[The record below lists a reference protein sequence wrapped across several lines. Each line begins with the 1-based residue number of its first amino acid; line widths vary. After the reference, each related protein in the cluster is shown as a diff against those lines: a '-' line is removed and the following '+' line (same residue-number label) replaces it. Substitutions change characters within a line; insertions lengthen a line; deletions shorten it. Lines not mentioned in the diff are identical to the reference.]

1 MFNTMTRN
9 ARQLARD
16 VGREAHDL
24 LERGLDRQLRL
35 AVTGLS
41 GAGKTAFLVSL
52 IEQLRHAG
60 LGARLELLPAA
71 RDGRLLGA
79 ERVSQ
84 PDLSIPRF
92 PLEAGLRSLSGQ
104 HSPHGS
110 EWPTPTRSI
119 SELRLKIG
127 FRPTSRAARML
138 DSQRATLTLDLID
151 YPGEWLLDLPMLEQD
166 FSGWSSECETQLA
179 DGRGDWAQDWMAAI
193 EGLTPDSE
201 VDEDRLA
208 EIASLYTDYL
218 HAARRKGGFVDL
230 TPGRF
235 LLPGELDEAPVLQFF
250 PLPGLGDWAP
260 DALAALP
267 EASLYRTL
275 ARRFD
280 HYRRRVVRPF
290 YHDHFRRFDRQ
301 IVLID
306 VLGALNAGP
315 APFRD
320 LSRALDK
327 LFDSFAYGRRHLLA
341 RLMDRRIDRLAIAA
355 TKADHVTPEQHGA
368 MRDLL
373 EQLLADPLK
382 RLRYRDVPLKA
393 FTIAAIRASEA
404 REVVENGQRHPA
416 LAGQLLGEHEGA
428 SDSDTQGAGR
438 ESVLLFP
445 GEVPSRLP
453 DPNFWAESR
462 FDFPHF
468 APPKIDGNAPPHIR
482 MDAVLDWLL
491 GDHLK

>member
-1 MFNTMTRN
+1 
-9 ARQLARD
+9 
-16 VGREAHDL
+16 
-24 LERGLDRQLRL
+24 
-35 AVTGLS
+35 
-41 GAGKTAFLVSL
+41 
-52 IEQLRHAG
+52 
-60 LGARLELLPAA
+60 
-71 RDGRLLGA
+71 
-79 ERVSQ
+79 
-84 PDLSIPRF
+84 
-92 PLEAGLRSLSGQ
+92 
-104 HSPHGS
+104 
-110 EWPTPTRSI
+110 
-119 SELRLKIG
+119 
-127 FRPTSRAARML
+127 
-138 DSQRATLTLDLID
+138 
-151 YPGEWLLDLPMLEQD
+151 
-166 FSGWSSECETQLA
+166 
-179 DGRGDWAQDWMAAI
+179 
-193 EGLTPDSE
+193 
-201 VDEDRLA
+201 
-208 EIASLYTDYL
+208 
-218 HAARRKGGFVDL
+218 
-230 TPGRF
+230 
-235 LLPGELDEAPVLQFF
+235 LQFF
-250 PLPGLGDWAP
+250 PLTGLTDWTP
-260 DALAALP
+260 EALVALP

-280 HYRRRVVRPF
+280 HYRRHVVQPF

-393 FTIAAIRASEA
+393 FTIAAIRSSEA
-404 REVVENGQRHPA
+404 REVVENGERHPA
-416 LAGQLLGEHEGA
+416 LAGQLLAMDEA
-428 SDSDTQGAGR
+428 DPAVSPR

-453 DPNFWAESR
+453 EATFWNEGNFQFPN
-462 FDFPHF
+462 F
-468 APPKIDGNAPPHIR
+468 APPRIEGNAPPHIR